1 MGAGRRDLTSEE
13 REAILREILLKSVG
27 SFMPRLAKGFGEDLA
42 AKYNCNVRTIR
53 RIHAQAKANG
63 ALTGVMKVNVA
74 SKKKGRMLSAVDS
87 SEMERTVSLE
97 LKEARL
103 MDELSRMLEGIVL
116 SDGSAESS
124 ADGIISEFGIEV
136 IELNDE

>member
-1 MGAGRRDLTSEE
+1 
-13 REAILREILLKSVG
+13 
-27 SFMPRLAKGFGEDLA
+27 
-42 AKYNCNVRTIR
+42 
-53 RIHAQAKANG
+53 
-63 ALTGVMKVNVA
+63 
-74 SKKKGRMLSAVDS
+74 MLSAVDS

-136 IELNDE
+136 IELND